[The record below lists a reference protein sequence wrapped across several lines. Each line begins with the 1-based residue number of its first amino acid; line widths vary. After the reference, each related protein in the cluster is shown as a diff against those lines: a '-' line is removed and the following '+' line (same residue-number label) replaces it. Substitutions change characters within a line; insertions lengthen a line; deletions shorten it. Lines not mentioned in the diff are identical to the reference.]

1 MQKLMKS
8 IEINSQTGLELG
20 RSQDNSRN
28 INMVWEGYYTGL
40 AEDCEHSHEPLGSTE
55 CEEFHD

>member
-1 MQKLMKS
+1 MKS